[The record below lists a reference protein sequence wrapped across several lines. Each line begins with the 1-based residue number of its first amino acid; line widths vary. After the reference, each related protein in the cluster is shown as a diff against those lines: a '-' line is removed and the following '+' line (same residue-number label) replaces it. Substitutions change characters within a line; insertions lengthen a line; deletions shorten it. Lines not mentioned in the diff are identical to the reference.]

1 MTFASTGLRQEN
13 GAWVLA
19 GDLTIK
25 EATRPAGFGVG
36 FLGVDPT
43 GFQGETR
50 IGFSARGAIM
60 RRDFG
65 ITFGLA
71 ADSKIVIGDKVD
83 ITLDV
88 QAVLD
93 A

>member
-1 MTFASTGLRQEN
+1 VDAYRRPDDQG
-13 GAWVLA
+13 V
-19 GDLTIK
+19 
-25 EATRPAGFGVG
+25 TRPVEFEVE

-43 GFQGETR
+43 GLQGETR
-50 IGFSARGAIM
+50 IGFSARGAII

-65 ITFGLA
+65 ITYRLA
-71 ADSKIVIGDKVD
+71 ADSKIVIGDRVD

-88 QAVLD
+88 EAVLG

>member
-1 MTFASTGLRQEN
+1 MGSL
-13 GAWVLA
+13 VLYMMA
-19 GDLTIK
+19 C
-25 EATRPAGFGVG
+25 RSSSR
-36 FLGVDPT
+36 
-43 GFQGETR
+43 R
-50 IGFSARGAIM
+50 IEHPRGARGTIT

>member
-1 MTFASTGLRQEN
+1 MRDVAARVHCPRSGRPGLDTY
-13 GAWVLA
+13 LA
-19 GDLTIK
+19 QHVQNAL
-25 EATRPAGFGVG
+25 
-36 FLGVDPT
+36 
-43 GFQGETR
+43 
-50 IGFSARGAIM
+50 GAIM

-71 ADSKIVIGDKVD
+71 ADSKMVIGDKVD

-88 QAVLD
+88 QAVLE